1 MEPIF
6 AVDTVYTENTL
17 KKANKAVFGKG
28 IALARIFFAAMAG
41 ILLFISV
48 KVIRLFF
55 LTEAVGCLSYY
66 MIGWMFLAILFSA
79 VFINR
84 AVRWPSILVKRSLR
98 RTSAFTLCRHETL
111 FFEDGYESRS
121 ERQVTKLRY
130 GGITLAL
137 ETETGFFLTS
147 DGLTVILPKTD
158 ASKGTAD
165 EFRAF
170 LKGKIPAGA
179 RCNF

>member
-6 AVDTVYTENTL
+6 AFDTVYTENTL

-28 IALARIFFAAMAG
+28 IALVRIFFAAMAG
-41 ILLFISV
+41 ILLYQGV
-48 KVIRLFF
+48 KLIQLFPR
-55 LTEAVGCLSYY
+55 AVY
-66 MIGWMFLAILFSA
+66 MGSGAYFMALMICCVLFSA
-79 VFINR
+79 RLIYR

-137 ETETGFFLTS
+137 ETETGFYLTS